1 MKNRTIP
8 FGYVYES
15 AKVVINK
22 KESETVFKIFKSY
35 LNGKS
40 LSLIA
45 EELNNQKTE
54 YMPGIIGWN
63 KARLKHILD
72 DDRYIGVKGFPKI
85 IDEQDYN
92 KVRSLKTDKSPMKN
106 QDAGSKKYW
115 SRVPVLCAQCREV
128 MQRKC
133 NNRLRRKVKWYCRN
147 GHSVFI
153 DDDAIL
159 AQISNCLRGVA
170 GNVEQVKGCGRKI
183 ERVTENESKK
193 TSRITGEDKEEIKK
207 HLLQQAS
214 QKYRLL
220 EESGYKEHRLKD
232 MFTDMGISDSFP
244 GELFER
250 AADAVLLEEDGT
262 VGIILINGQEIR

>member
-8 FGYVYES
+8 FGYAYENAS
-15 AKVVINK
+15 VVINE
-22 KESETVFKIFKSY
+22 KEKAIVVKIYEFY

-106 QDAGSKKYW
+106 QVAGSKKYW

-183 ERVTENESKK
+183 GCVTENEIVQ
-193 TSRITGEDKEEIKK
+193 TYRDLQDKEEIKR

-220 EESGYKEHRLKD
+220 EESGYKEQRLKD
-232 MFTDMGISDSFP
+232 MFTDVGISDPFP
-244 GELFER
+244 EELFER

>member
-8 FGYVYES
+8 FGYAYENAS
-15 AKVVINK
+15 VVINE
-22 KESETVFKIFKSY
+22 KEKAIVVKIYESY
-35 LNGKS
+35 LKGKS

-45 EELNNQKTE
+45 EELNNQKIE
-54 YMPGIIGWN
+54 YMPGTIGWN

-72 DDRYIGVKGFPKI
+72 DERYIGAKEFPKI
-85 IDEQDYN
+85 IDEQYYD

-106 QDAGSKKYW
+106 QVAGSKKYW

-153 DDDAIL
+153 DDDAML
-159 AQISNCLRGVA
+159 EQISNYLRGIA
-170 GNVEQVKGCGRKI
+170 GNVEQIEGCGRKI
-183 ERVTENESKK
+183 GCVTENEIVQ
-193 TSRITGEDKEEIKK
+193 TYRDLDDKEEIKRY
-207 HLLQQAS
+207 LLQQAS

-220 EESGYKEHRLKD
+220 EESGFIEQRLKD
-232 MFTDMGISDSFP
+232 MFTDEGISDSFP
-244 GELFER
+244 EELFER

-262 VGIILINGQEIR
+262 VGIVLINGQEIL

>member
-8 FGYVYES
+8 FGYAYENAS
-15 AKVVINK
+15 VVINE
-22 KESETVFKIFKSY
+22 KEKAIVVKIYESY
-35 LNGKS
+35 LKGKS
-40 LSLIA
+40 LLLIA
-45 EELNNQKTE
+45 EELNNQKIE

-72 DDRYIGVKGFPKI
+72 DERYIGTKGFPKI
-85 IDEQDYN
+85 IEKQDYD

-106 QDAGSKKYW
+106 QVAGSKKYW

-133 NNRLRRKVKWYCRN
+133 NNRLCRKVKWYCRN

-153 DDDAIL
+153 DDDAML
-159 AQISNCLRGVA
+159 EQISNCLRGVA

-183 ERVTENESKK
+183 ECVTENKSKK
-193 TSRITGEDKEEIKK
+193 TSRITGEDKEVIKR
-207 HLLQQAS
+207 HLLQHAS

-220 EESGYKEHRLKD
+220 EESGYKEQRLKD
-232 MFTDMGISDSFP
+232 MFTDVGISDSFP
-244 GELFER
+244 EELFER
-250 AADAVLLEEDGT
+250 AADAVFLAEDGT
-262 VGIILINGQEIR
+262 VGLVLINGQEIR